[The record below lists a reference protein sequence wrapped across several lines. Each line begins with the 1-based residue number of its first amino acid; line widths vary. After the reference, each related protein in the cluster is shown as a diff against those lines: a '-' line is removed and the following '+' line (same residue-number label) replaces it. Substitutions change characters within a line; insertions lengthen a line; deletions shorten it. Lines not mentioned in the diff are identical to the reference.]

1 MDGAPNAPGATN
13 VKLNGE
19 PAMRTCILA
28 VVAICLAACATP
40 PTAQPTLYARLGG
53 EPVVARVVSE
63 TIDQSATDPRTSR
76 SFKDVKLQRVKDK
89 IVEQICE
96 LAGGGC
102 KYTGDPMD
110 KVHQGLKNT
119 EAEMNLVVQWLR
131 EALDR
136 NGVQT
141 AEKNELLR
149 LLAPMKRDI
158 VTN

>member
-1 MDGAPNAPGATN
+1 
-13 VKLNGE
+13 
-19 PAMRTCILA
+19 MRTRTAIVVLRAARIGCVAALA
-28 VVAICLAACATP
+28 MLAACATP
-40 PTAQPTLYARLGG
+40 PASEPTLYARLGG
-53 EPVVARVVSE
+53 EPVVKRVVNE
-63 TIDQSATDPRTSR
+63 VIDQSATDPRTSR

-119 EAEMNLVVQWLR
+119 EAEMNLLVQWLR
-131 EALDR
+131 ESLDR

-149 LLAPMKRDI
+149 LLAPMKREI
-158 VTN
+158 VTE

>member
-1 MDGAPNAPGATN
+1 
-13 VKLNGE
+13 
-19 PAMRTCILA
+19 MRALFLRWTWLFA
-28 VVAICLAACATP
+28 ASLLAACATSP
-40 PTAQPTLYARLGG
+40 FEKPTLYERLGR
-53 EPVVARVVSE
+53 EPVVKRVVGE
-63 TIDQSATDPRTSR
+63 TIDRAATDPRTSR
-76 SFKDVKLQRVKDK
+76 SFKDVKLARVKEK

-110 KVHQGLKNT
+110 KVHKGLQNT

-131 EALDR
+131 DALDGA
-136 NGVQT
+136 GVKE

-158 VTN
+158 VTM